1 MSRHIKE
8 LRFYAEYD
16 SLSDAIKLGK
26 MVNRINEKQKLSI
39 FFLKLKVVTSYSRYV
54 YRSLIKIH

>member
-26 MVNRINEKQKLSI
+26 MVNRINEI
-39 FFLKLKVVTSYSRYV
+39 FNQTKVINFLLKT
-54 YRSLIKIH
+54 

>member
-54 YRSLIKIH
+54 YRS

>member
-16 SLSDAIKLGK
+16 SLSDAIKLVK
-26 MVNRINEKQKLSI
+26 MVNRINEIIKQKLSI

-54 YRSLIKIH
+54 YRS